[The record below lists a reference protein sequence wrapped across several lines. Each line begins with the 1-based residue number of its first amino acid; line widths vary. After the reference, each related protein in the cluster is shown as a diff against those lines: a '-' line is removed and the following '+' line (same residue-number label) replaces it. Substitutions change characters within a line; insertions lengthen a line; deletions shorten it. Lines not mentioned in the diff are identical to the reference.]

1 MQLVNAEKLHGHST
15 RELTHVAHDL
25 LAMGEPAKEPEI
37 LVERAFAEQSMD
49 TDSPIYGTVP
59 WAIGV
64 HAESEDANAI
74 EFTCLPTGAIMPRYR
89 SQLSP
94 EFIKD
99 ITPHLHAALAAIRRH
114 KVSVAYTNIYLMK
127 ISNLL
132 LLVEAIGD
140 DDAVKLGLS
149 NLNQWIGYTQ
159 KNGIGEYNSPT
170 YFETQINSANVAYS
184 NTSNPVAKAELRAV
198 LDFLWADA
206 CASYYAPTQQL
217 GGASSRDYDFIYGT
231 GPMDRYFFLEG
242 LRDQPPIQ
250 TLVND
255 MSAVF
260 CDAVESEYRPSA
272 HPRLRHA
279 LPGYHG
285 Q

>member
-159 KNGIGEYNSPT
+159 KNGIGEYNNPT

-217 GGASSRDYDFIYGT
+217 GGHPAAITISFTEQVRWTAIFSLRACGT
-231 GPMDRYFFLEG
+231 NR
-242 LRDQPPIQ
+242 Q
-250 TLVND
+250 
-255 MSAVF
+255 
-260 CDAVESEYRPSA
+260 YRRWSTT
-272 HPRLRHA
+272 
-279 LPGYHG
+279 
-285 Q
+285 